1 MVYRLQNQLKKRQN
15 ARLSTEYARFLNKM
29 QYFIRKEKILATV

>member
-29 QYFIRKEKILATV
+29 QYFIRKGKILATV